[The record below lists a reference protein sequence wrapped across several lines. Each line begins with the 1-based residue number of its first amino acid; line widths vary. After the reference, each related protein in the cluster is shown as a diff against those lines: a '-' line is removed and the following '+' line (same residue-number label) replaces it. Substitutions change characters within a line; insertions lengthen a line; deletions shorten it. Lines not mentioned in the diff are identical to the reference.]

1 MQLNFTLNNSP
12 ISIEVNPSARL
23 LDALRNECGVTGV
36 KEGCGEGEC
45 GACTVWLDG
54 LPVNSCLVPAYQAE
68 GKKDEAKAEFDTTR
82 AMQKAVEDTLAKKL
96 EKAQEKAKSAEEPP
110 GAPPASQ

>member
-1 MQLNFTLNNSP
+1 MREIDIHDYARQLL
-12 ISIEVNPSARL
+12 
-23 LDALRNECGVTGV
+23 
-36 KEGCGEGEC
+36 
-45 GACTVWLDG
+45 
-54 LPVNSCLVPAYQAE
+54 QAHGDKAIAEAAHRASTFEKE

-96 EKAQEKAKSAEEPP
+96 ERAQEKAKTGEEAP